1 MDRLKLYKL
10 SQTLAVNCL
19 VSLPVGR
26 WFKSIK
32 FWIALSL
39 KELQRP
45 LWSLGTELRSC
56 DFIHQLKKNW
66 YSMEIYCQGLIHF
79 LLLIDA
85 ESWSLKVEVSS
96 SLSQMF
102 NRKQSEELELGGQ
115 GVHLMKHQLITQRI
129 LPLGVVVWQKFD
141 SASVLYRQGVV
152 NALLL
157 CSPFFD

>member
-1 MDRLKLYKL
+1 MDCLKLCKW
-10 SQTLAVNCL
+10 SQILAANCL

-26 WFKSIK
+26 WFTCIK
-32 FWIALSL
+32 FWAALNL

-45 LWSLGTELRSC
+45 LWSLGTELHPC
-56 DFIHQLKKNW
+56 DLIYQLKKNW
-66 YSMEIYCQGLIHF
+66 YSMEMYCQGLIHY

-96 SLSQMF
+96 SLSQIF

-115 GVHLMKHQLITQRI
+115 GVHLMKHQLITRRL
-129 LPLGVVVWQKFD
+129 LPLGVAVWQKFD
-141 SASVLYRQGVV
+141 SSSVLYRQGVV

-157 CSPFFD
+157 CSPLFD